1 MKGNDRVLETLNN
14 LLADELTA
22 VSQYMLHASMCGNWG
37 YEKLHLAVEK
47 RSIDEMKHAEMLLD
61 RILFLEGTPIV
72 SNLHKMMIGA
82 RVEFQLAND
91 LEAEVGA
98 VKAYNDG
105 IRLTAELGDNGSR
118 DLLGSILK
126 DEEHHLDWLEAQL
139 NQIDQIGLQN
149 YLLAQVG

>member
-1 MKGNDRVLETLNN
+1 MKGNDRVLDTLNN

-22 VSQYMLHASMCGNWG
+22 ISQYMLHASMCGNWG
-37 YEKLHLAVEK
+37 YEKLHQAVEK

-91 LEAEVGA
+91 LEAEVRA

-118 DLLGSILK
+118 DLLVSILK
-126 DEEHHLDWLEAQL
+126 DEERHLDWLEAQL
-139 NQIDQIGLQN
+139 DQIDQISLQN
-149 YLLAQVG
+149 YLLAQIG

>member
-1 MKGNDRVLETLNN
+1 MKGNERVLETLNN

-22 VSQYMLHASMCGNWG
+22 ICQYMLHASMDGNWG
-37 YEKLHLAVEK
+37 YEKLHQAVEK
-47 RSIDEMKHAEMLLD
+47 RSVDEMKHAEMLLD

-91 LEAEVGA
+91 LGAEVGA

-105 IRLTAELGDNGSR
+105 IRLAAEIGDNGTR
-118 DLLGSILK
+118 DFLGSILK
-126 DEEHHLDWLEAQL
+126 DEERHLDWLEAQL
-139 NQIDQIGLQN
+139 EQIDQIGLQN

>member
-1 MKGNDRVLETLNN
+1 MKGNARILDTLNN

-22 VSQYMLHASMCGNWG
+22 ISQYMLHASMCGNWG
-37 YEKLHLAVEK
+37 YEKLHQTVEK

-91 LEAEVGA
+91 LEAEIGA

-105 IRLTAELGDNGSR
+105 IRLAAETGDNGTR
-118 DLLGSILK
+118 DFLGSILK
-126 DEEHHLDWLEAQL
+126 DEERHLDWLEAQL
-139 NQIDQIGLQN
+139 EQINQIGLQN

>member
-1 MKGNDRVLETLNN
+1 MKGNARILDTLNN

-22 VSQYMLHASMCGNWG
+22 ISQYMLHASMCGNWG
-37 YEKLHLAVEK
+37 YEKLHQTVEK

-105 IRLTAELGDNGSR
+105 IRLAAETGDNGTR
-118 DLLGSILK
+118 DFLGSILK
-126 DEEHHLDWLEAQL
+126 DEERHLDWLEAQL
-139 NQIDQIGLQN
+139 EQIDQIGLQN